1 MSNQNQLQTIQ
12 FNNQSLVTFEQNGTH
27 YTAMKPICENIGLE
41 WGSQYNRINRD
52 EVLKS
57 VIVMITTTGTDG
69 KSYQMI
75 CLPIQYLNGW
85 LFGIDTNRVKPEI
98 RETLIKYKKECYQAL
113 HDYWFKGKAE
123 REIDTITPEE
133 QRMIQ
138 NAVTATHQRTG
149 MSYGE
154 IWSRVKNKFG
164 VAKYEQIKRSDHHS
178 AMIYIASMPIVNQ
191 PLLING
197 RNLEETLSVM
207 VELYG
212 YCLHA
217 YEMQE
222 KLSQHPDL
230 ADRIDSKIGGQYL
243 HNLKHPL
250 ENAMTK
256 AKRFIRN
263 NSEKLTIIKAV
274 DHLLN

>member
-1 MSNQNQLQTIQ
+1 MSNIITADY
-12 FNNQSLVTFEQNGTH
+12 NGTQVFFQDDA
-27 YTAMKPICENIGLE
+27 YLNATAIAKHFNKSPRRWLE
-41 WGSQYNRINRD
+41 
-52 EVLKS
+52 LP
-57 VIVMITTTGTDG
+57 TTIEYIDLLSKKLNVG
-69 KSYQMI
+69 KSDI
-75 CLPIQYLNGW
+75 LKTTRGVNGGTWLHRRLAVPFARWLNVEFAIW
-85 LFGIDTNRVKPEI
+85 CDEQIEQI
-98 RETLIKYKKECYQAL
+98 LIGRNQQQNVSFPKT
-113 HDYWFKGKAE
+113 
-123 REIDTITPEE
+123 DTITPEE

-256 AKRFIRN
+256 LN
-263 NSEKLTIIKAV
+263 V
-274 DHLLN
+274 LLEITVKS